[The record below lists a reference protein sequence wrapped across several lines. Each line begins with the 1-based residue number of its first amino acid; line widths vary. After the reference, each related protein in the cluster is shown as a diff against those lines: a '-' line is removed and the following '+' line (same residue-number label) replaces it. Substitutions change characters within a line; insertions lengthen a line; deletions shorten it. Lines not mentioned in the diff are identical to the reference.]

1 MFESFSEFLH
11 KGLLG
16 KIVEGIVHDDPNVV
30 FQKNLPILI
39 LGFVIA
45 AIVPYLLGSFNSA
58 IIVSKRKFNDDIRQH
73 GSGNGGL
80 TNTLRTYGKAAAGLT
95 LLGDTMKAFISVA
108 FGYLIFG
115 YWTASIAALFCMLG
129 HMFPCFYKFKGGKG
143 VLVTA
148 ASMLLI
154 DPITFVICIL
164 IFIIIVAG
172 TKFVSLGSVMGAIFF
187 PLILNRVAKITGNVT
202 LLGLPCAVAVIMAVL
217 VVFMHRANIK
227 RLLNGTESK
236 ISFKKKT
243 PPAQEIKEETEED
256 K

>member
-1 MFESFSEFLH
+1 MFESFTELLY

-16 KIVEGIVHDDPNVV
+16 KLLEIN
-30 FQKNLPILI
+30 PIGDEKIFFLLLA
-39 LGFVIA
+39 LGYTA
-45 AIVPYLLGSFNSA
+45 AIIIPYLLGSLNSA
-58 IIVSKRKFNDDIRQH
+58 IIVSKRRFNDDIRQH

-80 TNTLRTYGKAAAGLT
+80 TNALRTYGKAAAGLT

-108 FGYLIFG
+108 FGYLVFG
-115 YWTASIAALFCMLG
+115 YWTAAIAALFCMLG

-148 ASMLLI
+148 ASMLLL
-154 DPITFVICIL
+154 DPITFALCML

-187 PLILNRVAKITGNVT
+187 PLILNRVATITGNIA
-202 LLGLPCAVAVIMAVL
+202 LLGLPCIIAIIMAVL

-236 ISFKKKT
+236 LSFKKKT
-243 PPAQEIKEETEED
+243 PPAEEAKKEETEED